1 MQYEYSI
8 EKEDVFIKDKD
19 KIYFLIIFDLRFS
32 DSWKLG
38 KIFLDKY
45 FFSYDYEARAI
56 SFYNENLLIDEI
68 NNKNNYINNYSTIII
83 ISVIIF
89 LALIALI
96 LGFIFGKNIRYL
108 RKKNKAYE
116 LDSEIN
122 NNFINDNNSNKEEN
136 KENFSINV

>member
-116 LDSEIN
+116 LDSEIDN
-122 NNFINDNNSNKEEN
+122 NLINDNDSNKEEN